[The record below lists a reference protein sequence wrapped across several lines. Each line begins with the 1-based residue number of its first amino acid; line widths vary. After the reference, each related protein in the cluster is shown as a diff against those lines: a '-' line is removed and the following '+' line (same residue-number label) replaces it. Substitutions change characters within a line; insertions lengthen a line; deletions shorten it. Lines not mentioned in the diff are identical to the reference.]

1 VSKDKIIEQLRAENA
16 TLKEENAS
24 FMVLLATALSRIS
37 ELEARLNL
45 NSTNSGKPPSSD
57 GLKKKPA
64 FPRKKGGRRGGKPGH
79 KGNTLKMVAQPDHKR
94 LHSPELSACS
104 CGHSLSGIEALPG
117 EEKRQVFDLP
127 PRLLS
132 VTEHRVGVKCC
143 PGCGQVHKGEFPA
156 NVSAPAQYGPR
167 VRALVSLLNVE
178 QSLPVGRVSEL
189 FAALT
194 GYELNQSTIVSAVN
208 RMAEDL
214 EQDTERIKQKILA
227 SPVAHAD
234 ETGARI
240 AGKLHWGHDL
250 VTELYTYF
258 FVHEKRGRKALES
271 SESIT
276 DQYAGT
282 LIHDCWSSYFNLSCS
297 NHGLCGAHLLRELK
311 NLSDNHQRKW
321 AAQMHD
327 LLMYAY
333 EFSQNGKVVLPD
345 KKLKVVRK
353 QFAKIL
359 AAADKEE
366 PPPTIKKKGRPKKS
380 KGRNLMDRLVLYEDY
395 VLNFAITENI
405 PFTNNLAERDI
416 RPWKTKL
423 KVSGCFRTLDG
434 AKRYARV
441 KGFCSTVKKH
451 GLSVYEQ
458 LIAAMDGRSFLVEGV
473 AT

>member
-1 VSKDKIIEQLRAENA
+1 MSKDEIISQLRAENA
-16 TLKEENAS
+16 SLKEENAS
-24 FMVLLATALSRIS
+24 FKLLLTTALSRIS
-37 ELEARLNL
+37 ELEARLHL
-45 NSTNSGKPPSSD
+45 DSTNSGKPPSSD

-64 FPRKKGGRRGGKPGH
+64 FPRNKGGRRGGKPGH
-79 KGNTLKMVAQPDHKR
+79 KGNTLKMVAQPDHES
-94 LHSPELSACS
+94 LHFPELSACS
-104 CGHSLSGIEALPG
+104 CGHSLSDVEALPG

-132 VTEHRVGVKCC
+132 ITEHRVVVKCC
-143 PGCGQVHKGEFPA
+143 PGCGQVHKGEFPTK
-156 NVSAPAQYGPR
+156 VSAPAQYGPR
-167 VRALVSLLNVE
+167 VRALISLLNVE

-194 GYELNQSTIVSAVN
+194 GYELNQNTIVSAVN

-214 EQDTERIKQKILA
+214 EQDTECIKQKILA
-227 SPVAHAD
+227 TPVAHAD
-234 ETGARI
+234 ETGVRI
-240 AGKLHWGHDL
+240 GGKLHWEHDL

-276 DQYAGT
+276 DQYEGT
-282 LIHDCWSSYFNLSCS
+282 LIHDCWSSYFNLNCS
-297 NHGLCGAHLLRELK
+297 THGLCGAHLLREVK
-311 NLSDNHQRKW
+311 NLSDNHERKG
-321 AAQMHD
+321 ASRMHD
-327 LLMYAY
+327 ILMYAY
-333 EFSQNGKVVLPD
+333 QFSDNGKGVLPD
-345 KKLKVVRK
+345 KKLKVVHK

-359 AAADKEE
+359 AIADKEE
-366 PPPTIKKKGRPKKS
+366 PPPIIKKKGRHKKS
-380 KGRNLMDRLVLYEDY
+380 KGRNLMDRLVQYEDY

-434 AKRYARV
+434 AKRYARI
-441 KGFCSTVKKH
+441 KGFCSTVRKH

-458 LIAAMDGRSFLVEGV
+458 LIAAMDGQSFLVEGV

>member
-1 VSKDKIIEQLRAENA
+1 MSKDEIIVELRQ
-16 TLKEENAS
+16 ENAS
-24 FMVLLATALSRIS
+24 FKALLAVAMSRIA
-37 ELEARLNL
+37 ELEAQLKL
-45 NSTNSGKPPSSD
+45 NSTNSSKPPSSD

-64 FPRKKGGRRGGKPGH
+64 FPRKKGGIRGGKPGH
-79 KGNTLKMVAQPDHKR
+79 KGNTLKMVVQPDHER
-94 LHSPELSACS
+94 LHSPELSACP
-104 CGHSLSGIEALPG
+104 CGHSLGGVKALPD

-132 VTEHRVGVKCC
+132 VTEHRVGIKCC
-143 PGCGQVHKGEFPA
+143 PGCGQVHKGKFPA
-156 NVSAPAQYGPR
+156 HVSAPAQYGPR
-167 VRALVSLLNVE
+167 VRALISLLNVE
-178 QSLPVGRVSEL
+178 QSLPVKRVGEL
-189 FAALT
+189 FNALT
-194 GYELNQSTIVSAVN
+194 GYELNQNTIVSAVN
-208 RMAEDL
+208 RMAADP
-214 EQDTERIKQKILA
+214 EQDTERIKQKLLA
-227 SPVAHAD
+227 APVAHAD
-234 ETGARI
+234 ETGARV

-250 VTELYTYF
+250 VTEWYTYF
-258 FVHEKRGRKALES
+258 FIHEKRGREALES
-271 SESIT
+271 CESIT

-282 LIHDCWSSYFNLSCS
+282 LIHDCWSPYFNLSCS
-297 NHGLCGAHLLRELK
+297 SHGLCGAHLLRKLK
-311 NLSDNHQRKW
+311 HLSDNHERKW
-321 AAQMHD
+321 ASQMHD

-333 EFSQNGKVVLPD
+333 KFSQNGKGVLPD

-353 QFAKIL
+353 QYAKIM

-366 PPPTIKKKGRPKKS
+366 PPPIVKKKGRPKKS

-395 VLNFAITENI
+395 VLDFASKENI

-458 LIAAMDGRSFLVEGV
+458 LIAAIEGRSFLVEGA

>member
-1 VSKDKIIEQLRAENA
+1 MSKDEIIEQLRAENA
-16 TLKEENAS
+16 NLKEENAS
-24 FMVLLATALSRIS
+24 FKVLLTTALSRIAD
-37 ELEARLNL
+37 LEARLNL
-45 NSTNSGKPPSSD
+45 DSTNSGKPPSSD

-79 KGNTLKMVAQPDHKR
+79 KGNTLKMVSQPDHEH
-94 LHSPELSACS
+94 LHSPELSACR
-104 CGHSLSGIEALPG
+104 CGHSLSDIETLPS

-127 PRLLS
+127 ARLLS
-132 VTEHRVGVKCC
+132 VTEHRIGVKCC
-143 PGCGQVHKGEFPA
+143 PSCGEVHKGKFPA
-156 NVSAPAQYGPR
+156 NVSAPTQYGPR

-189 FAALT
+189 FYALT
-194 GYELNQSTIVSAVN
+194 GYELNPNTIVGAVN
-208 RMAEDL
+208 RMADDL
-214 EQDTERIKQKILA
+214 EEDTERIKQKILA
-227 SPVAHAD
+227 APVAHAD

-250 VTELYTYF
+250 VTDLYTYF

-276 DQYAGT
+276 DQYEGT

-321 AAQMHD
+321 ASQMHG

-333 EFSQNGKVVLPD
+333 EFSLNGRGVLPD

-366 PPPTIKKKGRPKKS
+366 PPPSIKKKGRPKKS

-395 VLNFAITENI
+395 VLNFAIKENI

-434 AKRYARV
+434 AKRYARI
-441 KGFCSTVKKH
+441 KGFCSTVRKH

-458 LIAAMDGRSFLVEGV
+458 LIAAIDGRSFLVEGV